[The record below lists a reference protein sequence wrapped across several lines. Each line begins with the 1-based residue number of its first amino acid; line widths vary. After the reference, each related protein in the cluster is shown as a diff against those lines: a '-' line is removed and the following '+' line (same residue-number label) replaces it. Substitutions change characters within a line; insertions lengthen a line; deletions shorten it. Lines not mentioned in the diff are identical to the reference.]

1 MQRKM
6 LIIKAVIVIVAA
18 LGVIMLISGLV
29 LHSLGTG
36 QYTAADEVQM
46 PEEYIEEF
54 FSDENS
60 EPQIEDYI
68 EPEFIPSD

>member
-6 LIIKAVIVIVAA
+6 LIIKVLTVIVTV

-29 LHSLGTG
+29 LHSLGTE

-68 EPEFIPSD
+68 EPEFVPGD